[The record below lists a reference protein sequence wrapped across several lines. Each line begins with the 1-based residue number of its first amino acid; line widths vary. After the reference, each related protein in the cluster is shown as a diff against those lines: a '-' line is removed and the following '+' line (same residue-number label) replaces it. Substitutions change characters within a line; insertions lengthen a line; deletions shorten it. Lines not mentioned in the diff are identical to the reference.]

1 MGLAL
6 YPGTFDPVTRGHVDV
21 IERASRLFDRVE
33 VAVSEE
39 SGRETLFTPSERVR
53 LIEAALEDA
62 EIGAAEVVPV
72 RTFDGLLVDYA
83 ERRGA
88 DVLVR
93 GLRRAS
99 DFDAEYQMAVA
110 NRTMRPG
117 LETVC
122 LITSGEYGHISST
135 LVREIYRHGG
145 DLAPFVPDAVRTKL
159 ERRRTS
165 GSFE

>member
-33 VAVSEE
+33 VAVSEAP
-39 SGRETLFTPSERVR
+39 GRETLFTPPERVR

-62 EIGAAEVVPV
+62 EIGAGADVPV

-83 ERRGA
+83 EQRGA

-99 DFDAEYQMAVA
+99 DFDAEYQMAAA

-145 DLAPFVPDAVRTKL
+145 DLAPFVPDPVRTKL